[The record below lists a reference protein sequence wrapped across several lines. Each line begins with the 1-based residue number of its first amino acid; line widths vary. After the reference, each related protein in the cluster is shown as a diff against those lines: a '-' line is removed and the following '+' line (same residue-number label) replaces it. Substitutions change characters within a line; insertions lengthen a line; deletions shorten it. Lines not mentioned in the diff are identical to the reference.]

1 MCGRFTLFSKLNS
14 LLQQLAIEAA
24 VEYEPRYNIA
34 PTQEVPVFHYNDH
47 GDRDVRF
54 MRWGLIPSWAKDKSI
69 ASRMINAR
77 SETVAT
83 KPAFRSAFKR
93 RRCLVPADGYY
104 EWLRDGKKKIPYLI
118 QTSDKQ
124 PFAMAGLW
132 ESWHNNSENGSAIES
147 FTIITTTSND
157 ATSFVHDRMPVIL
170 HADALDTWL
179 DPDMADR
186 ETLEDLLVP
195 FDSDS
200 TQLTQVSS
208 HVNSVKNDDPTCIV
222 EVTDPPASQ
231 SLLWD

>member
-14 LLQQLAIEAA
+14 LLQQLAIESA

-34 PTQEVPVFHYNDH
+34 PTQEVPIFHYDEDGNN
-47 GDRDVRF
+47 RVRF
-54 MRWGLIPSWAKDKSI
+54 MRWGLIPSWSKDKSI
-69 ASRMINAR
+69 GSRMINAR

-104 EWLRDGKKKIPYLI
+104 EWLRDGKKKVPYLI
-118 QTSDKQ
+118 QTKEKQ

-132 ESWHNNSENGSAIES
+132 ETWTGDSEPIAS

-170 HADALDTWL
+170 NADS
-179 DPDMADR
+179 
-186 ETLEDLLVP
+186 
-195 FDSDS
+195 FDSWLSPDFEDHEKLQ
-200 TQLTQVSS
+200 QLMIPYDDNAIHLSQVSP

-222 EVTDPPASQ
+222 EVTDPPLSQ
-231 SLLWD
+231 SQLWD